1 MSRAS
6 LAIAP
11 DPARNAGPVRV
22 ATYTRISTDEERQP
36 NSLEAQRVRLDSFVS
51 SQPEWQINLRYEDQF
66 TGTVIDRPALSR
78 LLRDAKRGRFDVLL
92 VYRVDRLARSIRGLA
107 QIVDEL
113 DQAGVVFRSATE
125 PFDTGT
131 PAGRMMVQ
139 MLGVFAEFERALIV
153 ERILAGLERKAA
165 RGGWCGGRRPYGY
178 DIAADRDHLERNPT
192 EAPLVPVIF
201 DHYVNRQLGSSA
213 TAKWLNTNGYRT
225 KNGRLWNHGSVLT
238 VIRNRAYIGEIY
250 YRGSWY
256 PAPHEPIVPRELFD
270 RAQTILK
277 ERGEDQ
283 SQRRSNASEYLLTS
297 RVRCGRCGQAYIG
310 TAAHGRNGR
319 YTYYTCFTRHRY
331 GTEHCS
337 NDRLPAEKLEQAVT
351 RQLWKV
357 LNDKT
362 LLTAALDHAYAQLA
376 HRDGE
381 HEDELS
387 SVQRKL
393 ADARAAMDRY
403 FQAFEH
409 GTMPEDTCAPRIAA
423 LGEQTKALEARASE
437 LATLADSEPVQR
449 ISEADLDAIRQRV
462 RAALDDGGPMRV
474 KAILQELTDE
484 IRIDGRDAIEPTF
497 LVPAVRPPSGS
508 MDGGG
513 GRSKIGCAAPF
524 LGFWLAGGLAEAGLP
539 GG

>member
-1 MSRAS
+1 
-6 LAIAP
+6 
-11 DPARNAGPVRV
+11 
-22 ATYTRISTDEERQP
+22 
-36 NSLEAQRVRLDSFVS
+36 
-51 SQPEWQINLRYEDQF
+51 
-66 TGTVIDRPALSR
+66 
-78 LLRDAKRGRFDVLL
+78 
-92 VYRVDRLARSIRGLA
+92 
-107 QIVDEL
+107 
-113 DQAGVVFRSATE
+113 VV
-125 PFDTGT
+125 
-131 PAGRMMVQ
+131 
-139 MLGVFAEFERALIV
+139 
-153 ERILAGLERKAA
+153 
-165 RGGWCGGRRPYGY
+165 
-178 DIAADRDHLERNPT
+178 
-192 EAPLVPVIF
+192 
-201 DHYVNRQLGSSA
+201 
-213 TAKWLNTNGYRT
+213 
-225 KNGRLWNHGSVLT
+225 
-238 VIRNRAYIGEIY
+238 RNRAYIGEIY

-256 PAPHEPIVPRELFD
+256 PAPHEPIVPRERFD

-297 RVRCGRCGQAYIG
+297 RVRCGRCRQAYIG

-362 LLTAALDHAYAQLA
+362 LLAAALDHAYVQLA

-387 SVQRKL
+387 SVQHKL
-393 ADARAAMDRY
+393 AETRAAMDRY

-449 ISEADLDAIRQRV
+449 ISENDLDAIRQRV

-484 IRIDGRDAIEPTF
+484 IRIDARDAIEPTF

-508 MDGGG
+508 ME
-513 GRSKIGCAAPF
+513 P
-524 LGFWLAGGLAEAGLP
+524 AEVNANHSARLP
-539 GG
+539 GGRMSLDEAA

>member
-1 MSRAS
+1 MNSRAS

-11 DPARNAGPVRV
+11 DPAGSAGPVRV

-36 NSLEAQRVRLDSFVS
+36 NSLEAQRVRLDSFAG

-113 DQAGVVFRSATE
+113 DQAGVIFRSATE

-165 RGGWCGGRRPYGY
+165 RGGWCGGRRPYGL

-192 EAPLVPVIF
+192 EAPLIPVMF
-201 DHYVNRQLGSSA
+201 DLYVNRQLGSTA
-213 TAKWLNTNGYRT
+213 LAKWLNSNGYRT
-225 KNGRLWNHGSVLT
+225 KTGRPWNRMSVLT
-238 VIRNRAYIGEIY
+238 VLRNRSYLGQIR

-256 PAPHEPIVPRELFD
+256 PAPHESLIPRELFD
-270 RAQTILK
+270 RAQAILK

-283 SQRRSNASEYLLTS
+283 SQRRSNASEYLLTG

-331 GTEHCS
+331 GTEHCP
-337 NDRLPAEKLEQAVT
+337 NDRLPAEKLEQAIT

-357 LNDKT
+357 LNDND
-362 LLTAALDHAYAQLA
+362 LLGNAIDHAYAQLTQ
-376 HRDGE
+376 RDGE
-381 HEDELS
+381 HENELAG
-387 SVQRKL
+387 VQHKL
-393 ADARAAMDRY
+393 TETRAALDRY
-403 FQAFEH
+403 FRAFEA

-423 LGEQTKALEARASE
+423 LNEQAKALESRASE
-437 LATLADSEPVQR
+437 LASLSDSEPAQR
-449 ISEADLDAIRQRV
+449 VSAADLDAIRRRV

-474 KAILQELTDE
+474 KTILQELTE
-484 IRIDGRDAIEPTF
+484 EVRIDARDAIEPTF
-497 LVPAVRPPSGS
+497 SIPAVRPPSGS
-508 MDGGG
+508 MELVGLE
-513 GRSKIGCAAPF
+513 PTT
-524 LGFWLAGGLAEAGLP
+524 FWLPARRSP
-539 GG
+539 S

>member
-11 DPARNAGPVRV
+11 DPATDAGPVRV

-36 NSLEAQRVRLDSFVS
+36 NSLEAQRVRLDSFVA

-270 RAQTILK
+270 RAQVILK

-331 GTEHCS
+331 GTEHCA
-337 NDRLPAEKLEQAVT
+337 NDRLPAEKLEQAVIG
-351 RQLWKV
+351 QLWKV

-362 LLTAALDHAYAQLA
+362 LLAAALDHAYAQLA

-381 HEDELS
+381 HEDELT
-387 SVQRKL
+387 SVQHKL
-393 ADARAAMDRY
+393 AEARAAMDRY

-409 GTMPEDTCAPRIAA
+409 GTMPEDT
-423 LGEQTKALEARASE
+423 
-437 LATLADSEPVQR
+437 
-449 ISEADLDAIRQRV
+449 
-462 RAALDDGGPMRV
+462 
-474 KAILQELTDE
+474 
-484 IRIDGRDAIEPTF
+484 
-497 LVPAVRPPSGS
+497 
-508 MDGGG
+508 
-513 GRSKIGCAAPF
+513 
-524 LGFWLAGGLAEAGLP
+524 
-539 GG
+539 

>member
-11 DPARNAGPVRV
+11 DPATDAGPVRV

-36 NSLEAQRVRLDSFVS
+36 NSLEAQRVRLGSFVS

-113 DQAGVVFRSATE
+113 DQAGVIFRSATE

-331 GTEHCS
+331 GTEHCA
-337 NDRLPAEKLEQAVT
+337 NDRLPAEQLEQAVT
-351 RQLWKV
+351 RQLWRV
-357 LNDKT
+357 LNDKD
-362 LLTAALDHAYAQLA
+362 LLAAALDHAYAQLA

-409 GTMPEDTCAPRIAA
+409 GTMPEDTRAPRIAA

-462 RAALDDGGPMRV
+462 RDALDDGGPMRV

-484 IRIDGRDAIEPTF
+484 IRIDARDAIEPTF

-508 MDGGG
+508 MEPTGIEPVTSCLQSR
-513 GRSKIGCAAPF
+513 RSPS
-524 LGFWLAGGLAEAGLP
+524 
-539 GG
+539 